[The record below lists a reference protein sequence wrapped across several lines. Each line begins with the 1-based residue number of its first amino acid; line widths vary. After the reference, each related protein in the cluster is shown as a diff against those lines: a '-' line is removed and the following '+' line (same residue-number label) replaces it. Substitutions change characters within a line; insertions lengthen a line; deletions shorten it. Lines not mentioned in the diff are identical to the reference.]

1 MSAEIERVVVA
12 LSTDPFNPELN
23 FRAAVEYEKLDQ
35 LASAV
40 SFYLRCAEFGY
51 GTHSVFVYNSL
62 LKMANCFEDQKERQW
77 TVSNYL
83 LQAAEYYP
91 TRPEAWFLLSR
102 FHERSSNWQESYTF
116 AGVGLSLGYH
126 SHPQPLP
133 SDVGYPG
140 KYALEFQKA
149 VAGWW
154 IGRRDESKQIF
165 DGLLEMDIQQDYRD
179 AIKYNMERLA

>member
-1 MSAEIERVVVA
+1 MSAEIENIVVE

-51 GTHSVFVYNSL
+51 ETHRPLVYTSL

-83 LQAAEYYP
+83 LQAAEYEP
-91 TRPEAWFLLSR
+91 SRPEAWFLLSR
-102 FHERSSNWQESYTF
+102 FHERSGNWQESYTF
-116 AGVGLSLGYH
+116 AGCALKLSNG
-126 SHPQPLP
+126 SPLP
-133 SDVGYPG
+133 ADVGYPG
-140 KYALEFQKA
+140 KYGLFFQKA

-154 IGRRDESKQIF
+154 IGRRDESKELF
-165 DGLLEMDIQQDYRD
+165 ELLLTLDITDEYR
-179 AIKYNMERLA
+179 ASVKNNLERLA